1 MEEYDSDFCNV
12 KYVEED
18 NVVLLSWK
26 KYACGEDYRKPTT
39 FAWELL
45 KEHHDGKF
53 IVDARDGFED
63 DKEDAEW
70 GFSVLLPSMAQTSCK
85 LVCFIMN
92 EINEIENEMDMWTM
106 EFGKY
111 FAVGKALNYRE
122 AVDNSNRLF
131 MLQVTYRVTKGKR
144 DEFYRKVREQEI
156 IQHSKEEPGNYKYDY
171 YFPVDSEEDLC
182 LMELWTGEA
191 AQKLHMN
198 TEHFQKLT
206 QLKQDYV
213 ESVEIEKY
221 WIAKA

>member
-1 MEEYDSDFCNV
+1 MKEYDSDFCKV
-12 KYVEED
+12 KYIEED
-18 NVVLLSWK
+18 NVVLLTWK

-39 FAWELL
+39 FAWELM
-45 KEHHDGKF
+45 KEHLNCKF

-63 DKEDAEW
+63 DKEDVEW
-70 GFSVLLPSMAQTSCK
+70 GFSVLLPGMAQTSCK
-85 LVCFIMN
+85 LVCFIMK
-92 EINEIENEMDMWTM
+92 EISEIENEMDMWTM

-144 DEFYRKVREQEI
+144 DEFYRKVKEQKI

-182 LMELWTGEA
+182 LMELWTGEE

-198 TEHFQKLT
+198 TEHFHKLT
-206 QLKQDYV
+206 QLKQEYV

-221 WIAKA
+221 WITKA